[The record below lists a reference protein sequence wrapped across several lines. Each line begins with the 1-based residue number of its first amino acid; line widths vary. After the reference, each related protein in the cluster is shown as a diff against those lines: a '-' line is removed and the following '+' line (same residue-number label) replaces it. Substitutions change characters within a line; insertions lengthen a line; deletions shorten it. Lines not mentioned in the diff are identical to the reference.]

1 MTIVIE
7 DILASDMAPGD
18 QPRLRGR
25 RSLENIMAA
34 PSVEVK
40 RPTIVRVKR
49 PIILGIVGDSAA
61 GKTTLSRGIAQ
72 ILGVENVAVL
82 CTDDYHRYNRI
93 QRKELGI
100 TPLNPECNYLDIM
113 AQHLRLLRAGQAILK
128 PHYDHKLGD
137 FGPPQ
142 YIVPHHYIIVEG
154 LLGMYWQEM
163 RNAYSVR
170 VFLNPPEELRWR
182 WKIPRDTAKRG
193 YTEEEVLR
201 ELALREHDSAAYIR
215 PQRDYADI
223 EISFFPGVSSHPKQ
237 DGDAHLNVRLT
248 LHGTLHH
255 PDLSE
260 VIAEDQSGCVRSTLG
275 RESGRA
281 VEYLEIDGS
290 IPDEPARALERCIL
304 DHLDACG
311 AASLADL
318 GQYYDSQTR
327 DSRHSHPLA
336 LTQLLLVYHLLRAKQ
351 RDQIEV

>member
-1 MTIVIE
+1 M
-7 DILASDMAPGD
+7 AS
-18 QPRLRGR
+18 
-25 RSLENIMAA
+25 
-34 PSVEVK
+34 PSVGIK
-40 RPTIVRVKR
+40 GSPIVGVRR

-82 CTDDYHRYNRI
+82 CTDDYHRYNRK
-93 QRKELGI
+93 QRKELNI

-113 AQHLRLLRAGQAILK
+113 AQHLRLLRAGEAILK

-142 YIVPHHYIIVEG
+142 YIVPHPFLIVEG
-154 LLGMYWQEM
+154 LLGMFWQEM

-170 VFLNPPEELRWR
+170 VYLDPPEELRWR
-182 WKIPRDTAKRG
+182 WKIRRDTAKRG
-193 YTEEEVLR
+193 YTEEGVLR
-201 ELALREHDSAAYIR
+201 ELAIREHDSAKYIR
-215 PQRDYADI
+215 PQRDNADVVV
-223 EISFFPGVSSHPKQ
+223 SFFPGAWSNAEL
-237 DGDAHLNVRLT
+237 DGDAHLDVRLT

-260 VIAEDQSGCVRSTLG
+260 VIAEDQSGCVRSTLA

-311 AASLADL
+311 AAPLADL
-318 GQYYDSQTR
+318 GQFSDSQTR

-336 LTQLLLVYHLLRAKQ
+336 LTQLLLVYHLLRARQ
-351 RDQIEV
+351 LDQIEV

>member
-1 MTIVIE
+1 MIASSTEIERSFTI
-7 DILASDMAPGD
+7 GT
-18 QPRLRGR
+18 G
-25 RSLENIMAA
+25 
-34 PSVEVK
+34 
-40 RPTIVRVKR
+40 R

-61 GKTTLSRGIAQ
+61 GKTTLSRGIEQ
-72 ILGVENVAVL
+72 ILGAENVAVL
-82 CTDDYHRYNRI
+82 CTDDYHRYNRL

-100 TPLNPECNYLDIM
+100 TPLNPQCNHLDIM
-113 AQHLRLLRAGQAILK
+113 AQHLRLLRAGEPILK

-142 YIVPHHYIIVEG
+142 YIVPHPFLIVEG

-163 RNAYSVR
+163 RDAYSVR
-170 VFLNPPEELRWR
+170 VYLDPPEELRWR
-182 WKIPRDTAKRG
+182 WKIQRDTAKRG
-193 YTEEEVLR
+193 YTEDEVLR
-201 ELALREHDSAAYIR
+201 ELAIRGHDSATYIR
-215 PQRDYADI
+215 PQRDNADVVV
-223 EISFFPGVSSHPKQ
+223 SFYPGLSPSAEL
-237 DGDAHLNVRLT
+237 DGDAHLNVHLT

-275 RESGRA
+275 REGGRA

-290 IPDEPARALERCIL
+290 IPDEPASALERCIL

-318 GQYYDSQTR
+318 GQYFDSRTR

-336 LTQLLLVYHLLRAKQ
+336 LTQLLLVYHLLRARQ
-351 RDQIEV
+351 REQVKV